1 MFFDN
6 YSHNVID
13 YQKYMYLTFRTQVLF
28 KLKTY
33 CRPWQFNTLICLLG
47 FLSLTGCQLF
57 NETPRAVSIIQA
69 KSGSS
74 IQGSVNFLQSSD
86 KVQVTGTF
94 SGLVPNS
101 EHGIH
106 IHEIGDCSAIDA
118 SSAGGHYNP
127 MGTKHGKHDNS
138 TAHAGD
144 MPNLKADQLGNAY
157 YVATLNRFSLLG
169 DQTILGRSVVL
180 HQDRD
185 DYVSQPAG
193 NSGLRIGCG
202 IIR

>member
-1 MFFDN
+1 M
-6 YSHNVID
+6 
-13 YQKYMYLTFRTQVLF
+13 LF
-28 KLKTY
+28 KIKSHYRLLQFKT
-33 CRPWQFNTLICLLG
+33 LVCLLG

-57 NETPRAVSIIQA
+57 HETPRAVSIIQA
-69 KSGSS
+69 KSGSTIHGS
-74 IQGSVNFLQSSD
+74 INFSQD
-86 KVQVTGTF
+86 NDQVKVTGTF
-94 SGLVPNS
+94 SGLAPNS

-106 IHEIGDCSAIDA
+106 VHEVGDCSALDA

-127 MGTKHGKHDNS
+127 MGTKHGKHDSFN
-138 TAHAGD
+138 AHAGD
-144 MPNLKADQLGNAY
+144 MPNLKADQWGNAY
-157 YVATLNRFSLLG
+157 YQATLNRFSLLG
-169 DQTILGRSVVL
+169 DQTILGRSVVV